1 MCDITVT
8 AEQGDQI
15 ALRPYSTLS
24 RDACLRKAFN
34 SFPVVSTIVY
44 CPDEKICG
52 LELEPEKT
60 SALTVG
66 QNRTCK
72 IYAEDLDLCSQL
84 IISLVNSGMYFLS
97 VD

>member
-8 AEQGDQI
+8 AEHGDQI
-15 ALRPYSTLS
+15 ALSPYSSLS
-24 RDACLRKAFN
+24 RDACLRKAIN

-66 QNRTCK
+66 QNRTCE

-84 IISLVNSGMYFLS
+84 KISLVNSGMYFLS